1 MSTITVDE
9 IERDLAAF
17 LSRMESG
24 EMLLVVKGTRAVA
37 EIKPVPIPAPVP
49 IPVPLRPYGLA
60 AGQFVVPADFDAPLP
75 DDLLEEFERE

>member
-9 IERDLAAF
+9 IERDLPGF

-37 EIKPVPIPAPVP
+37 EIKPVPVPAASPA
-49 IPVPLRPYGLA
+49 PLRPYGLA
-60 AGQFVVPADFDAPLP
+60 AGLFVTPDDFDAPLP
-75 DDLLEEFERE
+75 DDILEEFERE